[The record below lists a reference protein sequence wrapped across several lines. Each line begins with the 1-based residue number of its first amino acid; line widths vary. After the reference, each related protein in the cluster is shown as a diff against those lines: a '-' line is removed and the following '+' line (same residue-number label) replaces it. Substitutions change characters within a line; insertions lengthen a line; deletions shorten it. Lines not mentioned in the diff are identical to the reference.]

1 MKKIVEPEPLVVR
14 EKLKILV
21 PQMSEQT
28 LEQFVRYYELLIDWN
43 NRMNLTAITDPVG
56 VVQRHFADSL
66 AGIELIPVGARCI
79 DVGTGAGFPGIPL
92 KLMRPDIKLTLLDSL
107 AKRIG
112 FLDTVKEQLGIE
124 YETVHLRAEDGG
136 QEPKYREKFDIALS
150 RAVAGVNV
158 LAEWTIPFVKKGGA
172 SLMYKGPSAE
182 QELSA
187 AQNALKELE
196 CEAEINSFPA
206 EWGERKII
214 CVRKIENT
222 KAKYPRKAGTAEKKP
237 L

>member
-1 MKKIVEPEPLVVR
+1 MKKTVEPESEAVR
-14 EKLKILV
+14 EKLSALV
-21 PQMSEQT
+21 PEMSDSVMK
-28 LEQFVRYYELLIDWN
+28 QFIKYYELLIEWN

-56 VVQRHFADSL
+56 VAQRHFADSII
-66 AGIELIPVGARCI
+66 GMELIADGAKCI
-79 DVGTGAGFPGIPL
+79 DIGTGAGFPGIPL

-112 FLDTVKEQLGIE
+112 FLETVRSELGIE
-124 YETVHLRAEDGG
+124 FETVHSRAEDGG
-136 QEPKYREKFDIALS
+136 QNPKYREKFDIALS

-158 LAEWTIPFVKKGGA
+158 LAEWTIPFVKKGGV

-182 QELSA
+182 QELAA
-187 AQNALKELE
+187 AQNALKELDG
-196 CEAEINSFPA
+196 EARIISYPA

-214 CVRKIENT
+214 CVNKIENT
-222 KAKYPRKAGTAEKKP
+222 KAKYPRKAGTTDKRP